1 MRSVLFDAGR
11 KGGVFGDQG
20 WGRGLGQMSYAGDL
34 KPTEAWKLLTE
45 EAAAQLVDVRTRP
58 EWMFVGLPDLTS
70 IGRRPLLRSWQ
81 VFPSMEVDENFAAE
95 LGRQVPDR
103 DTPLLFLCRSGGR
116 SRAAAAAMAAAG
128 YRRCYN
134 VAEGFEGNPDAERHR
149 GTTGGWKAAGLPWV
163 QD

>member
-1 MRSVLFDAGR
+1 
-11 KGGVFGDQG
+11 
-20 WGRGLGQMSYAGDL
+20 MSYAGDL
-34 KPTEAWKLLTE
+34 RPTEAWKLLSE
-45 EAAAQLVDVRTRP
+45 DERAQLVDVRTRP

-70 IGRRPLLRSWQ
+70 LGKRALLQSWQ
-81 VFPSMEVDENFAAE
+81 VFPAMEVDAEFATAI
-95 LGRQVPDR
+95 GVQIADR
-103 DTPLLFLCRSGGR
+103 DTPLLFICRSGGR

-149 GTTGGWKAAGLPWV
+149 GKTGGWKAAGLPWV

>member
-1 MRSVLFDAGR
+1 
-11 KGGVFGDQG
+11 
-20 WGRGLGQMSYAGDL
+20 MSYAGDL

-45 EAAAQLVDVRTRP
+45 NRGAQLVDVRTRP

-70 IGRRPLLRSWQ
+70 LGRRPVLQSWQ
-81 VFPSMEVDENFAAE
+81 VFPGMEIDANFTAE
-95 LGRQVPDR
+95 LTDQLADKEA
-103 DTPLLFLCRSGGR
+103 PLLFICRSGGR
-116 SRAAAAAMAAAG
+116 SRAAAQAMTAAG

-149 GTTGGWKAAGLPWV
+149 GKSGGWKAAGLPWV

>member
-1 MRSVLFDAGR
+1 
-11 KGGVFGDQG
+11 
-20 WGRGLGQMSYAGDL
+20 MSYAGDL

-45 EAAAQLVDVRTRP
+45 NRGAQLVDVRTRP

-70 IGRRPLLRSWQ
+70 LGRRPVLQSWQ
-81 VFPSMEVDENFAAE
+81 VFPGMEIDANFTAE
-95 LGRQVPDR
+95 LTDQLADKEA
-103 DTPLLFLCRSGGR
+103 PLLFICRSGGR
-116 SRAAAAAMAAAG
+116 SRAAAQAMTAAG

-149 GTTGGWKAAGLPWV
+149 GKTGGWKAAGLPWV

>member
-1 MRSVLFDAGR
+1 
-11 KGGVFGDQG
+11 
-20 WGRGLGQMSYAGDL
+20 MSYAGDL
-34 KPTEAWKLLTE
+34 RPTEAWKLLSE
-45 EAAAQLVDVRTRP
+45 DERAQLVDVRTRP

-70 IGRRPLLRSWQ
+70 LRKRALLQSWQ
-81 VFPSMEVDENFAAE
+81 VFPAMEVDAEFATAI
-95 LGRQVPDR
+95 GVQIADR
-103 DTPLLFLCRSGGR
+103 DTPLLFICRSGGR

-149 GTTGGWKAAGLPWV
+149 GKTGGWKAAGLPWV